1 MSQTSCS
8 RKKPQVEEHKHT
20 HITLSIVMKGQLAN
34 ETVNYDTKP
43 CSNLSQKC
51 NLQRPTLQVKEQ
63 KQSFAFRW
71 KNRKFRKLHRKTSV
85 FESLSNKVAGLSACN
100 SVTKRLQY
108 RFFPAK
114 FTKFLKTSFLQNS
127 YNGCFWVLTRILKG
141 SGTKTDATVS
151 NTYQI

>member
-85 FESLSNKVAGLSACN
+85 FESLSNKVAGLNACN

-108 RFFPAK
+108 RFFHAK

-127 YNGCFWVLTRILKG
+127 YDGCFRVLTRILKG